1 MRRLTAAPINPDGG
15 IHTTLATTGLNSAR
29 SGQQRLHHVRLSPD
43 AVEALSDGNTYL
55 LKGRMGG
62 PYEVV
67 GIIGWDTMAETLDG
81 NSADGGEIVI
91 AVGPAGGWSRGA
103 RLALS
108 ELSDPGVEII
118 GRRALP

>member
-1 MRRLTAAPINPDGG
+1 
-15 IHTTLATTGLNSAR
+15 
-29 SGQQRLHHVRLSPD
+29 
-43 AVEALSDGNTYL
+43 
-55 LKGRMGG
+55 MGG

-103 RLALS
+103 HLALS